1 VTEPRSSNPI
11 EAARRAAAAHAR
23 AANEMREFV
32 GRLSGPPGAGE
43 LAEYDVL
50 IAREEATRAE
60 RRDALSELGF
70 SAASL
75 EG

>member
-1 VTEPRSSNPI
+1 MEV
-11 EAARRAAAAHAR
+11 ARQAAAAHAR
-23 AANEMREFV
+23 AANDVREFV
-32 GRLSGPPGAGE
+32 GRLRGPPGASE

-60 RRDALSELGF
+60 REDALSDLGF